1 MDFPS
6 ISAIETEVT
15 AQLVSGLGKK
25 PIKAMKARDLLA
37 LFKNEQEIRDLVPD
51 FSVLAKTEHLGIIAT
66 APGEKVDFVSRF
78 FAPRAGIN
86 EDPVTGSAHC
96 MLIPFWANVLG
107 KSTLRATQLSARR
120 GELFCK
126 NNDDRVLISGK
137 AVTYMIGEVCL

>member
-51 FSVLAKTEHLGIIAT
+51 FSVLAKQSILASL
-66 APGEKVDFVSRF
+66 PQPLEKRSISYPDFL
-78 FAPRAGIN
+78 PQGP
-86 EDPVTGSAHC
+86 E
-96 MLIPFWANVLG
+96 
-107 KSTLRATQLSARR
+107 
-120 GELFCK
+120 
-126 NNDDRVLISGK
+126 
-137 AVTYMIGEVCL
+137 